1 LHSLSAY
8 VILNPARPRGKW
20 LVTNFGY
27 VGLLLIVAIL
37 FPIFILLLSFLLGIL
52 RIRPK
57 KSSPAKDSTYE
68 CGMQTIGNSWV
79 QFNFRYYFFALLFV
93 AFDVVT
99 VFLYPWA
106 VAFKGLGSFA
116 LISMIIFIFILVIG
130 LIYAWRKKALEWK

>member
-1 LHSLSAY
+1 LL
-8 VILNPARPRGKW
+8 
-20 LVTNFGY
+20 TNFGY
-27 VGLLLIVAIL
+27 VGLLLIIAIL
-37 FPIFILLLSFLLGIL
+37 FPLFILLLSFLLGL
-52 RIRPK
+52 VRIRPK
-57 KSSPAKDSTYE
+57 KPNPAKTSTYE
-68 CGMQTIGNSWV
+68 CGMQTIGHSWV

-106 VAFKGLGSFA
+106 VAFKGVGSFA